1 MPEPGGF
8 GWIGMGVDV
17 DKFNELAVKTAQ
29 NIDKEAKA
37 WTTTII
43 LILTISVIILFL
55 ILALLA
61 RGITR
66 SIEAEIPK
74 GSEGE
79 GYFNEDEDEDDK

>member
-1 MPEPGGF
+1 
-8 GWIGMGVDV
+8 
-17 DKFNELAVKTAQ
+17 LAVKTSQ

-66 SIEAEIPK
+66 SIEAEIPE

-79 GYFNEDEDEDDK
+79 SHFNDEEEDEDK